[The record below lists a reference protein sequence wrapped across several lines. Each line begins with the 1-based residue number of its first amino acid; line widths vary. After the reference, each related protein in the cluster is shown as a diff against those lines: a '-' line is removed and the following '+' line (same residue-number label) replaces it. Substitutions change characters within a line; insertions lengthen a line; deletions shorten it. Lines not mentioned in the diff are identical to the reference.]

1 MAFDEDMKMASFL
14 REEEEQHYSLSRL
27 SVCSNYDGDEAD
39 GESSDSD
46 EKHVGGC
53 GGGGGEK
60 SMEELNFS
68 DSDKGSI
75 GCQSLPATPPRRRRR
90 RGGYLAVSSP
100 VSGDKAYA
108 SENEVQKTN
117 NNQRRRRRLDSSED
131 ETEIE
136 IDDEDDYCLTD
147 GKTEELIG
155 VDGVLIEVKKLE
167 KSSRRIRSKIGM
179 EVSLDSVWSVLTDY
193 EKLSDFIPGLV
204 VSELVEKEGNRVR
217 LFQMGQQNLAL
228 GLKFNA
234 KAVLDCFEKE
244 LEILPHGRR
253 REIDFK
259 MVEGDFQLFE
269 GKWSIEQLDKGIH
282 GESLDLQFKDFRTTL
297 AYTVDVKPKMWLPV
311 RLVEGRLCKEIKT
324 NLTSIRDAAQKVIEG
339 VIHDL

>member
-1 MAFDEDMKMASFL
+1 MQLLDFSSAFLHPRAAALATTSGVTISTKFHSTTV
-14 REEEEQHYSLSRL
+14 LSP
-27 SVCSNYDGDEAD
+27 CFPP
-39 GESSDSD
+39 SS
-46 EKHVGGC
+46 
-53 GGGGGEK
+53 
-60 SMEELNFS
+60 
-68 DSDKGSI
+68 
-75 GCQSLPATPPRRRRR
+75 TPL
-90 RGGYLAVSSP
+90 LASSP
-100 VSGDKAYA
+100 SRRCFTCRIGEDDYCNKDE
-108 SENEVQKTN
+108 SET
-117 NNQRRRRRLDSSED
+117 
-131 ETEIE
+131 
-136 IDDEDDYCLTD
+136 DEDDYLVDCLTD
-147 GKTEELIG
+147 GKSEELAVVG
-155 VDGVLIEVKKLE
+155 DDGVLIEVKKLE

-179 EVSLDSVWSVLTDY
+179 EASLDAVWSVLTDY

-244 LEILPHGRR
+244 LQILPNGRR

-269 GKWSIEQLDKGIH
+269 GKWSIEQLDKGIQ
-282 GESLDLQFKDFRTTL
+282 GEALDLQFKDFPTTL

-324 NLTSIRDAAQKVIEG
+324 NLLSIRDTAQKVIEG

>member
-1 MAFDEDMKMASFL
+1 MLSSPISSAFTHPRAAALATTSGVSNSHSSTRKFHPTNVILSYFPPSSTLLLASPSRRCL
-14 REEEEQHYSLSRL
+14 TCRL
-27 SVCSNYDGDEAD
+27 SDDDYCNEDVSEA
-39 GESSDSD
+39 
-46 EKHVGGC
+46 
-53 GGGGGEK
+53 
-60 SMEELNFS
+60 
-68 DSDKGSI
+68 
-75 GCQSLPATPPRRRRR
+75 
-90 RGGYLAVSSP
+90 
-100 VSGDKAYA
+100 
-108 SENEVQKTN
+108 
-117 NNQRRRRRLDSSED
+117 
-131 ETEIE
+131 
-136 IDDEDDYCLTD
+136 DEDDYLVDCFTD
-147 GKTEELIG
+147 VKAEELVVG
-155 VDGVLIEVKKLE
+155 DDGVLIEVKKLE

-179 EVSLDSVWSVLTDY
+179 EASLDAVWSVLTDY

-244 LEILPHGRR
+244 LEILPNGRR

-269 GKWSIEQLDKGIH
+269 GKWSIEQLDKGIQ
-282 GESLDLQFKDFRTTL
+282 GEALDLQFEDFPTTL

-324 NLTSIRDAAQKVIEG
+324 NLLSIRDTAQKVIEG

>member
-1 MAFDEDMKMASFL
+1 MSIRAQDQTLEDA
-14 REEEEQHYSLSRL
+14 
-27 SVCSNYDGDEAD
+27 
-39 GESSDSD
+39 
-46 EKHVGGC
+46 
-53 GGGGGEK
+53 
-60 SMEELNFS
+60 
-68 DSDKGSI
+68 
-75 GCQSLPATPPRRRRR
+75 
-90 RGGYLAVSSP
+90 
-100 VSGDKAYA
+100 
-108 SENEVQKTN
+108 
-117 NNQRRRRRLDSSED
+117 
-131 ETEIE
+131 
-136 IDDEDDYCLTD
+136 
-147 GKTEELIG
+147 KTEELVVVG
-155 VDGVLIEVKKLE
+155 DDGVLIEVKKLE

-179 EVSLDSVWSVLTDY
+179 EASLDAVWSVLTDY

-244 LEILPHGRR
+244 LEILPNGRR

-269 GKWSIEQLDKGIH
+269 GKWSIEQLDKGIQ
-282 GESLDLQFKDFRTTL
+282 GEALDLQFKDFRTTL

-324 NLTSIRDAAQKVIEG
+324 NLLSIRDTAQKVIEG

>member
-1 MAFDEDMKMASFL
+1 M
-14 REEEEQHYSLSRL
+14 Q
-27 SVCSNYDGDEAD
+27 
-39 GESSDSD
+39 
-46 EKHVGGC
+46 
-53 GGGGGEK
+53 
-60 SMEELNFS
+60 
-68 DSDKGSI
+68 
-75 GCQSLPATPPRRRRR
+75 
-90 RGGYLAVSSP
+90 SSP
-100 VSGDKAYA
+100 ILLDFSSAFHHPRAAALATTSGLTNSHSPTKKYRLITSFSPSSTLLA
-108 SENEVQKTN
+108 SS
-117 NNQRRRRRLDSSED
+117 RRCFTCRFGDSSPRFNSNED
-131 ETEIE
+131 ETETE
-136 IDDEDDYCLTD
+136 TDDEDDYCLTD
-147 GKTEELIG
+147 GKTEELVVG
-155 VDGVLIEVKKLE
+155 DDGVLIELKKLE

-179 EVSLDSVWSVLTDY
+179 EASLDSVWSVLTDY

-234 KAVLDCFEKE
+234 KAVLDCYEKE
-244 LEILPHGRR
+244 LEVLPHGRR

-282 GESLDLQFKDFRTTL
+282 GEALDLQFKDFRTTL

-311 RLVEGRLCKEIKT
+311 RLVEGRLCKEIRT
-324 NLTSIRDAAQKVIEG
+324 NLMSIRDAAQKVIEG

>member
-1 MAFDEDMKMASFL
+1 M
-14 REEEEQHYSLSRL
+14 
-27 SVCSNYDGDEAD
+27 
-39 GESSDSD
+39 
-46 EKHVGGC
+46 
-53 GGGGGEK
+53 
-60 SMEELNFS
+60 
-68 DSDKGSI
+68 SI
-75 GCQSLPATPPRRRRR
+75 RAQQEHQA
-90 RGGYLAVSSP
+90 LA
-100 VSGDKAYA
+100 
-108 SENEVQKTN
+108 
-117 NNQRRRRRLDSSED
+117 
-131 ETEIE
+131 
-136 IDDEDDYCLTD
+136 D
-147 GKTEELIG
+147 GKTEELVG
-155 VDGVLIEVKKLE
+155 EDGVLIEVKKLE

-179 EVSLDSVWSVLTDY
+179 EASLDSVWKVLTDY

-269 GKWSIEQLDKGIH
+269 GKWSIEQLDKGTH
-282 GESLDLQFKDFRTTL
+282 QEALDLQFKDFPTTL

-324 NLTSIRDAAQKVIEG
+324 NLMSIRDAAQKVIEG

>member
-1 MAFDEDMKMASFL
+1 MQLLDFSSAFLHPRAAALATTSGVTISTKFHSTNV
-14 REEEEQHYSLSRL
+14 LSPYFPPSSTLHLPSPPSRR
-27 SVCSNYDGDEAD
+27 CFTCRIGDD
-39 GESSDSD
+39 DY
-46 EKHVGGC
+46 C
-53 GGGGGEK
+53 
-60 SMEELNFS
+60 N
-68 DSDKGSI
+68 
-75 GCQSLPATPPRRRRR
+75 
-90 RGGYLAVSSP
+90 
-100 VSGDKAYA
+100 
-108 SENEVQKTN
+108 
-117 NNQRRRRRLDSSED
+117 ED
-131 ETEIE
+131 ESET
-136 IDDEDDYCLTD
+136 DEDDCLVDCLTD
-147 GKTEELIG
+147 EKSEELVVVG
-155 VDGVLIEVKKLE
+155 DDGVLIEVKKLE

-179 EVSLDSVWSVLTDY
+179 EASLDAVWSVLTDY

-244 LEILPHGRR
+244 LQILPNGRR

-269 GKWSIEQLDKGIH
+269 GKWSIEQLDKGIQ
-282 GESLDLQFKDFRTTL
+282 GEALDLQFKDFPTTL

-324 NLTSIRDAAQKVIEG
+324 NLLSIRDTAQKVIEG

>member
-1 MAFDEDMKMASFL
+1 MQLLDFSSAFLHPRAAALATTSGVTISTKFHSTNV
-14 REEEEQHYSLSRL
+14 LSPYFPPSSTLHLPSPPSRR
-27 SVCSNYDGDEAD
+27 CFTCRIGDD
-39 GESSDSD
+39 DY
-46 EKHVGGC
+46 C
-53 GGGGGEK
+53 
-60 SMEELNFS
+60 N
-68 DSDKGSI
+68 
-75 GCQSLPATPPRRRRR
+75 
-90 RGGYLAVSSP
+90 
-100 VSGDKAYA
+100 
-108 SENEVQKTN
+108 
-117 NNQRRRRRLDSSED
+117 ED
-131 ETEIE
+131 ESET
-136 IDDEDDYCLTD
+136 DEDDYLVDCLTD
-147 GKTEELIG
+147 EKSEELVVVG
-155 VDGVLIEVKKLE
+155 DDGVLIEVKKLE

-179 EVSLDSVWSVLTDY
+179 EASLDAVWSVLTDY

-244 LEILPHGRR
+244 LQILPNGRR

-269 GKWSIEQLDKGIH
+269 GKWSIEQLDKGIQ
-282 GESLDLQFKDFRTTL
+282 GEALDLQFKDFPTTL

-324 NLTSIRDAAQKVIEG
+324 NLLSIRDTAQKVIEG